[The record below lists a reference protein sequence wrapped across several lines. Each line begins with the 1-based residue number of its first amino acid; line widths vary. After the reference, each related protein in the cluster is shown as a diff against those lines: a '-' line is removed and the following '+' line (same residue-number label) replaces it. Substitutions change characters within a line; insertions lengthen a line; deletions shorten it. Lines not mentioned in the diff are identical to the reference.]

1 MFDKI
6 NLKEVFSLPFRIYFS
21 VLVGLGLLLFLPSE
35 IIGKLYLD
43 EFLNKYG
50 IYVGFA
56 FIILFSIVVFSIIGK
71 IFILIKNK
79 YSNYKFNRNKD
90 KFLEGL
96 NPNEKAILYLFY
108 KSETNTLYLPYNDG
122 MIAKLRSFLIIAP
135 TTNTIV
141 TSNLSNPRFPFL
153 MQPWVYD
160 YIDKNYNEYFG
171 EIERELHSDKE
182 ELDNILKNFSTYDL
196 Y

>member
-71 IFILIKNK
+71 IFIIIKKK
-79 YSNYKFNRNKD
+79 YSNHIFNKNKT
-90 KFLEGL
+90 KVLEGL
-96 NPNEKAILYLFY
+96 NPNERAILYLFY

-122 MIAKLRSFLIIAP
+122 MIAKLKSFFIIAP
-135 TTNTIV
+135 TTNTIM
-141 TSNLSNPRFPFL
+141 TSNLNNPRFPFL

-171 EIERELHSDKE
+171 EIERELNSDKE
-182 ELDNILKNFSTYDL
+182 ELDNILKNFSNHDL

>member
-21 VLVGLGLLLFLPSE
+21 VLVGLGLLLFLPSG

-90 KFLEGL
+90 KVLEGL

-122 MIAKLRSFLIIAP
+122 LVAKLRSFFIITP
-135 TTNTIV
+135 TTNSIITG
-141 TSNLSNPRFPFL
+141 NLNNPRFPFM
-153 MQPWVYD
+153 MQPWVHG
-160 YIDKNYNEYFG
+160 YIDKNYNEYFKG
-171 EIERELHSDKE
+171 IDLNEE
-182 ELDNILKNFSTYDL
+182 ELYGILQNFSTSEL